1 MTGWLTRCALLHAL
15 LYMCGTAHA
24 EPTELPEAEPQSEYK
39 RTMESGIVEFDA
51 GRYAE
56 ARAIFLRAHE
66 MSPSARTLRVL
77 GMTAFDLRMY
87 PRAVEELSA
96 ALVDERKPLKDEH
109 RKQVTQLLQQ
119 AQGFVGRFH
128 LQLEPPDVQLE
139 LDGERITHAPDAPL
153 VLAVGEH
160 EVRLRAPGFAPLRVS
175 LLVQGREDEQRS
187 FALEPVAVVAAAPA
201 PSLVVAAPTSD
212 TPPRRARLLR
222 AGAYASAGLAASAL
236 VVGGVFGGLAVA
248 RDNSL
253 EGSCPS
259 KACGPGRQDD
269 IDQLRRFADT
279 STVGLAVG
287 VTAGVLATVLWIRA
301 RSAAR
306 AAHEDALTLNRVAF

>member
-1 MTGWLTRCALLHAL
+1 MTAWLTRCALFLAL
-15 LYMCGTAHA
+15 LRTCSTAYA
-24 EPTELPEAEPQSEYK
+24 EPTEPPEAEPQSEYK
-39 RTMESGIVEFDA
+39 RTMELGIFEFEA

-66 MSPSARTLRVL
+66 MSPSARTLRTL

-96 ALVDERKPLKDEH
+96 ALADERKPLRDEH

-128 LQLEPPDVQLE
+128 LRLEPPDAQLQ
-139 LDGERITHAPDAPL
+139 LDGERIALAPDAAL

-160 EVRLRAPGFAPLRVS
+160 ELRFRAPGFAPLRVS
-175 LLVQGREDEQRS
+175 LHVQGREDELRT
-187 FALEPVAVVAAAPA
+187 FALEPIPVLAAAPA
-201 PSLVVAAPTSD
+201 PLLAVAAPTSD
-212 TPPRRARLLR
+212 APSGRARLLR
-222 AGAYASAGLAASAL
+222 VGAYASAGLAASAL

-269 IDQLRRFADT
+269 IDQLRRFANT

-301 RSAAR
+301 RSTAR
-306 AAHEDALTLNRVAF
+306 AEHADTWTLNRMSF